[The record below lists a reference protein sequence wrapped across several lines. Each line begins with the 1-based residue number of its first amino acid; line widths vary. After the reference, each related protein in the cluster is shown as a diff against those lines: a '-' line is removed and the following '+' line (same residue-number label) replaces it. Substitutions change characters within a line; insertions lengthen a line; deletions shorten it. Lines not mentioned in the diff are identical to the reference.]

1 MTNIVKEYT
10 IQGFEY
16 ENSPNTLSSVV
27 ITKDCSKN
35 PFYIIK
41 ISDGQKNTI
50 SLSASDPVIM
60 EIAQAISDLTNGMF
74 SPSRSQEVR

>member
-16 ENSPNTLSSVV
+16 ENSPNTFSSVV
-27 ITKDCSKN
+27 ITKDASKH
-35 PFYIIK
+35 PFYTIK
-41 ISDGQKNTI
+41 VSDGQKNTV

-60 EIAQAISDLTNGMF
+60 EIAQAISDLTNGVF
-74 SPSRSQEVR
+74 SPSKK

>member
-27 ITKDCSKN
+27 ITKDASKN
-35 PFYIIK
+35 PFYTIK

-50 SLSASDPVIM
+50 SLLASDPVIS